1 MLERMLVALKDR
13 IPLKLKQEDAANG
26 KGLKGPKE
34 RVQVDVF
41 RGGALAPTVW
51 PRSRRRGRC

>member
-1 MLERMLVALKDR
+1 MLVALKDR